1 MNTELLIYT
10 SHIFLFGPLL
20 IYIGNNYGENIPNA
34 LFNLLLII
42 GIGMM
47 IYHSYLVYK
56 NGFSSGF
63 IYLLHAVLFAP
74 VLIYVGFMK
83 KKSFWGAYS
92 LLMIIGFAAIG
103 YHLRILYNKYK

>member
-1 MNTELLIYT
+1 MDISLLIYT
-10 SHIFLFGPLL
+10 SHIFLIGPLL
-20 IYIGNNYGENIPNA
+20 IYIGNNYGENISNE

-42 GIGMM
+42 GIGMI

-56 NGFSSGF
+56 KGFIYGF
-63 IYLLHAVLFAP
+63 IYLLHVILFAP
-74 VLIYVGFMK
+74 VLIYIGLMK
-83 KKSFWGAYS
+83 KHSFWGAYF